1 MILVAYIKLT
11 FHLFKGFWIVLWTF
25 HQVSDSNKKKYVQNW
40 CGQLLDIFQVR
51 LEVFGGTI
59 DDQFPAL
66 VVSNHISWLDIHVLN
81 AYLPLRFVSKKEVS
95 TWPIFG
101 VMAKKIR
108 TLFIDRQTKGD
119 SRNISNAIV
128 EAFKDGDQ
136 TCIFPEGTS
145 SDGTKVLPFH
155 SGLFQSVINTQVPC
169 IPVAISYQSV
179 KTKKISTA
187 PAFIGEMSLLQS
199 IQSTLRES
207 PLVVRLDIG
216 EPLVGMSDRK
226 VLSDKAREVILLLRG
241 ANNSAPK

>member
-1 MILVAYIKLT
+1 MT
-11 FHLFKGFWIVLWTF
+11 
-25 HQVSDSNKKKYVQNW
+25 
-40 CGQLLDIFQVR
+40 
-51 LEVFGGTI
+51 
-59 DDQFPAL
+59 
-66 VVSNHISWLDIHVLN
+66 
-81 AYLPLRFVSKKEVS
+81 
-95 TWPIFG
+95 
-101 VMAKKIR
+101 
-108 TLFIDRQTKGD
+108 
-119 SRNISNAIV
+119 
-128 EAFKDGDQ
+128 
-136 TCIFPEGTS
+136 
-145 SDGTKVLPFH
+145 VLPFH
-155 SGLFQSVINTQVPC
+155 SSLFQSVINTQVPC